1 MYFTKE
7 EKAAMYYYFSH
18 MALADGVV
26 ENSEIQ
32 LGAIIGAKMGITEE
46 EINLSS
52 EYDVNK
58 ATPIISSMNFE
69 KKELF
74 ASLLVFMMGVDGDI
88 SPNEVFYWKLVCEA
102 CKLPNISPNEALRIG
117 RNFLE

>member
-1 MYFTKE
+1 M
-7 EKAAMYYYFSH
+7 
-18 MALADGVV
+18 
-26 ENSEIQ
+26 
-32 LGAIIGAKMGITEE
+32 
-46 EINLSS
+46 NLSS
-52 EYDVNK
+52 EYDVDK

-88 SPNEVFYWKLVCEA
+88 SPNETFYWTLVCKA
-102 CKLPNISPNEALRIG
+102 CKLPNISLNEALRIG

>member
-1 MYFTKE
+1 
-7 EKAAMYYYFSH
+7 

-102 CKLPNISPNEALRIG
+102 CKLPNISPNEALLIG
-117 RNFLE
+117 RKFLE

>member
-7 EKAAMYYYFSH
+7 EKVAMYYYFAQ
-18 MALADGVV
+18 MASADGVI
-26 ENSEIQ
+26 ENSEVQ
-32 LGAIIGAKMGITEE
+32 LGAIIMVKMGITEE
-46 EINLSS
+46 EINLST

-74 ASLLVFMMGVDGDI
+74 ASLLVSMMRADGDI
-88 SPNEVFYWKLVCEA
+88 SPNEVFVWELVCIV
-102 CKLPNISPNEALRIG
+102 CKLPNISQNKALLISRK
-117 RNFLE
+117 FLE